1 MGGHNEFVID
11 LENIVTLN
19 RILYSGQLTA
29 TEQDYVRAE
38 IKTAI
43 AAYDR
48 KYDQNF
54 DVSASVQ
61 EWRKQGE

>member
-29 TEQDYVRAE
+29 AEEDYVRAE

-43 AAYDR
+43 TTYDR

-61 EWRKQGE
+61 EWRKHGK